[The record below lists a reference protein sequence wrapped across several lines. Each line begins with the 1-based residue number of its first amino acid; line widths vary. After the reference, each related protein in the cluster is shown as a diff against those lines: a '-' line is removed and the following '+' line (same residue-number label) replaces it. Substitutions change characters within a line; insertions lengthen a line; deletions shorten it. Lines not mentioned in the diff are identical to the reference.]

1 MVKVMVVI
9 AGNRLD
15 FGNSLFPVW
24 VESELDQETLYESAK
39 HVEAARRYAELNGID
54 GPYVILD
61 EWDLPDTLWE
71 DNTVFDWS
79 NQVDTINMDGQII
92 HKAKNSVTL

>member
-1 MVKVMVVI
+1 MIKVMVAI

-24 VESELDQETLYESAK
+24 VESELDHETLYESAN
-39 HVEAARRYAELNGID
+39 HIEAARRYAELNGID
-54 GPYVILD
+54 GPHVILD

-71 DNTVFDWS
+71 DNTVFDW
-79 NQVDTINMDGQII
+79 NNGVDTINMEGQIT
-92 HKAKNSVTL
+92 HKAKHSVTL